1 MWGTGKLQYRALR
14 RLPAMAIISALISVI
29 VVAKPS
35 DIRTVMIC
43 ALVLSVV
50 LFLGSLVL
58 LRKAWVLRLAASIVS
73 SVGIATGIGAA
84 AVDYLA
90 VGGAVLPIIALLLF
104 FGAPGD
110 EKNSGPKWDP
120 LRGSSIQ
127 TQRFDYAGTFHL
139 SSKLLAALD
148 AYLLLLNAITFQ
160 FVAGTVDVVVGGTG
174 SGTGTGAGTGAGTGI
189 FILSFCLSIFAVI
202 LIGVVASGHRVGI
215 ARRIIRIS
223 GLVSQVYVVN
233 MASELSSGVGS
244 SAVRI
249 TSAVVVSAYLIPA
262 SL

>member
-14 RLPAMAIISALISVI
+14 RLPVMAIISALISVI

-43 ALVLSVV
+43 ALVLAVV

-58 LRKAWVLRLAASIVS
+58 LRKAWVLRLAASVVS

-90 VGGAVLPIIALLLF
+90 VGGAVLPIVALLLF

-174 SGTGTGAGTGAGTGI
+174 TGTGTGAGTGI

-215 ARRIIRIS
+215 ARRIIRIF